1 MLLRDQHDE
10 SADTAVLAPASHAP
24 SFTAAAETASPSGP
38 LDTFEMEAIAF
49 NLQAAVRVHTDCQFF
64 SWTQGALQSLLAHE
78 LLICITANGEHGFN
92 RIASF
97 STATHDP
104 SLFDRLCRQEMGLMQ
119 KLVQE
124 WRSNHFEPIIHH
136 VEREEM
142 FDSSALA
149 RELKRI
155 DAPTLLVHGT
165 CAADGSV
172 AGICIFAGREMELGP
187 RQAYLAELLMPFL
200 HAAWIRTRI
209 TPTHETRS
217 GTSHERDLLTARE
230 QEVLKWIYLGKSNIE
245 IGLILGISQLTV
257 KNHVQEIL
265 RRLNVLN
272 RAQAVGKA
280 LSLHLIST

>member
-1 MLLRDQHDE
+1 MLVDDQQE
-10 SADTAVLAPASHAP
+10 GAADTATLAPAPESVP
-24 SFTAAAETASPSGP
+24 RSGP

-64 SWTQGALQSLLAHE
+64 SWTQGALQSLLSHE
-78 LLICITANGEHGFN
+78 LLICITANGDYGFS

-104 SLFDRLCRQEMGLMQ
+104 TLFDRLCRQEMVLMQ

-124 WRSNHFEPIIHH
+124 WRANHFEPIIHH
-136 VEREEM
+136 VERDPLFEG
-142 FDSSALA
+142 SALA
-149 RELKRI
+149 RELQRI
-155 DAPTLLVHGT
+155 NATTLLAHGT
-165 CAADGSV
+165 CSADGSV
-172 AGICIFAGREMELGP
+172 ASFCIFAGQDNELKP

-209 TPTHETRS
+209 TPGREARVS
-217 GTSHERDLLTARE
+217 GSHERDLLTARE

-280 LSLHLIST
+280 LSLHLIPT